1 MFSMAMSAVPRR
13 RTICGDTTSRMRRR
27 DLLCD
32 LLALP
37 LTLHAQNATFL
48 TGLTGTASLPA
59 APLELRAGPLSLV
72 FDPGL
77 GLVRYIRFGEHEVLR
92 GIYAAV
98 RDKNWGTV
106 APKIS
111 NLKTITS
118 PDSFRLDF
126 DVTCQER
133 DIDFA
138 WHGTVIGEASG
149 KLQFDFQGQ
158 ARRTFER
165 NRIGFCVLHP
175 LAECA
180 GKPCQ
185 AELADGSVIKGEF
198 PSLIAPTQ
206 PFINLRAVSHRLPDG
221 TNVEVHFAGD
231 VFEMED
237 HRNWTD
243 GNFKTYCTALALP
256 FPVTVKQG
264 TRIEQSV
271 IVKVTAKGTPAKA
284 PSRGFVELSTCR
296 GAGRLPT
303 IGFGLAA
310 AEQPLGPRETALLR
324 VLKPAHLRVDLH
336 LASPQWRELLA
347 SASKEAQAL
356 NAALEIAV
364 MLGDNPEA
372 ELAALAAL
380 SPQNLKPAR
389 WLIFRTGEASTKA
402 ATIELASRI
411 LPGFL
416 GSGTNQYFTELNR
429 ERPTLTHLR
438 CVAYSLNPQVHAFD
452 NQSLVEN
459 LAPQG
464 DQVRSARKFCGTK
477 PIAVTPVTL
486 RPRFNPQQRGPEPP
500 PTPGR
505 LPSRIDYRQASL
517 FAAAWTL
524 GSLKYLCEADA
535 NSVTYY
541 ETHGWGGLLMPGAS
555 PLPDLFRSQPGMVFP
570 MYHVFADLAE
580 FAGGTY
586 RELGTDSPLDAISLG
601 LTLRHRRRTIVAN
614 LTAAPRIVRIPASN
628 QMAIRTLDER
638 TFTLATTD
646 PVRFR
651 QTQQTL
657 TTSDGTLDLPLG
669 PYAVVTLDVTLD
681 H

>member
-1 MFSMAMSAVPRR
+1 
-13 RTICGDTTSRMRRR
+13 MRRR
-27 DLLCD
+27 E

-37 LTLHAQNATFL
+37 FALQAQNPAF
-48 TGLTGTASLPA
+48 LTGTAELPA
-59 APLELRAGPLSLV
+59 APLELKAGPLSLL

-98 RDKNWGTV
+98 RDSSWGTV
-106 APKIS
+106 APQLS
-111 NLKTITS
+111 NLKTTTS
-118 PDSFRLDF
+118 PDGFRLDF

-133 DIDFA
+133 DIHFA
-138 WHGTVIGEASG
+138 WHGTVTGESSG
-149 KLQFDFQGQ
+149 KLQFDFKGQ
-158 ARRTFER
+158 ARSTFER

-185 AELADGSVIKGEF
+185 AELADGTVTQGHFPDVIS
-198 PSLIAPTQ
+198 PNQ

-221 TNVEVHFAGD
+221 SRVEVRFAGD

-243 GNFKTYCTALALP
+243 GNYKTYCTALALP

-264 TRIEQSV
+264 TQIEQSV
-271 IVKVTAKGTPAKA
+271 IVKVTALGA
-284 PSRGFVELSTCR
+284 PSIARARAVVELSVGKAKGT
-296 GAGRLPT
+296 LPT
-303 IGFGLAA
+303 IGFGIAT
-310 AEQPLGPRETALLR
+310 AEQPLGPREAALLAP
-324 VLKPAHLRVDLH
+324 LKPAHLRVDLN
-336 LASPQWRELLA
+336 LASPQWRTLLA
-347 SASKEAQAL
+347 RAGQEAQAL
-356 NAALEIAV
+356 NTKLEIAV

-372 ELAALAAL
+372 ELKALAQ
-380 SPQNLKPAR
+380 QNLKPAR
-389 WLIFRTGEASTKA
+389 WLIFRHGEASTSA
-402 ATIELASRI
+402 VTIELARKL
-411 LPGFL
+411 LPGVL

-429 ERPTLTHLR
+429 ARPALGHLDA
-438 CVAYSLNPQVHAFD
+438 VAYSLNPQVHAFD

-464 DQVRSARKFCGTK
+464 DQVRSARKFCGNK

-500 PTPGR
+500 PASGR
-505 LPSRIDYRQASL
+505 LPSRIDHRQPSL

-524 GSLKYLCEADA
+524 GSLKYLCEAEA

-555 PLPDLFRSQPGMVFP
+555 PLPELFRAQPGMVFP
-570 MYHVFADLAE
+570 MYHLFADFAD
-580 FAGGTY
+580 FAGGTFE
-586 RELGTDSPLDAISLG
+586 ELRTDSPLEALG
-601 LTLRHRRRTIVAN
+601 LHLALGPRRRTLVAN
-614 LTAAPRIVRIPASN
+614 LTATPRIIRIPASN
-628 QMAIRTLDER
+628 RMAIRTLDDR
-638 TFTLATTD
+638 GYTLATTQPD
-646 PVRFR
+646 RFR
-651 QTQQTL
+651 KTPQTL
-657 TTSDGTLDLPLG
+657 ATSDKTVDLPLG
-669 PYAVVTLDVTLD
+669 PYALLTLD